1 MCSCATDQVATSL
14 NQSCVPD
21 TMKAE
26 HYAGNLSDVCCFGHT
41 MGFAKM
47 VLPLVR
53 FVLKYAQ

>member
-1 MCSCATDQVATSL
+1 
-14 NQSCVPD
+14 
-21 TMKAE
+21 MKAE